1 MIRKVLSPCP
11 PGQETLQSRAPPLA
25 WVGHLLEEI
34 PSPHT
39 PRLESPIGLLTL
51 WATC

>member
-11 PGQETLQSRAPPLA
+11 HGQETVQSRAPLLA
-25 WVGHLLEEI
+25 WVGHLLEET
-34 PSPHT
+34 PSPHA
-39 PRLESPIGLLTL
+39 PRLGSPVGLLTL